1 MSLFIP
7 NFLYRALLKQNP
19 GGDNTI
25 WMRCIMFSAKY
36 GAPHPLPVAMV
47 ILADPQPVSVLYLH
61 WMNSLLP
68 TSSKV
73 RCKIGILKESGISY
87 QTQVSLICPSHKMYT
102 LGTHIL
108 HEYLAFVHCI
118 CQTLQLIQF
127 GSSNWDINS
136 HCLLFYGLWNTLT
149 NVILY
154 VRYIF
159 IYFYPSSNR
168 WETPESKTG
177 IKI

>member
-1 MSLFIP
+1 
-7 NFLYRALLKQNP
+7 
-19 GGDNTI
+19 
-25 WMRCIMFSAKY
+25 MRCCLQYHIMLSAKY

-73 RCKIGILKESGISY
+73 RCKIGILTESGISY
-87 QTQVSLICPSHKMYT
+87 QAQVSLIWPSHKMYT

-108 HEYLAFVHCI
+108 HEYLTFVHCI

-127 GSSNWDINS
+127 GTSNWDTHFSLLTVLWLMKYS
-136 HCLLFYGLWNTLT
+136 HQRYLIRKSSSTFTLHP
-149 NVILY
+149 ILEKPQNPRKALKY
-154 VRYIF
+154 KCEVLTR
-159 IYFYPSSNR
+159 
-168 WETPESKTG
+168 K
-177 IKI
+177 

>member
-1 MSLFIP
+1 MRFII
-7 NFLYRALLKQNP
+7 LS
-19 GGDNTI
+19 T
-25 WMRCIMFSAKY
+25 KY
-36 GAPHPLPVAMV
+36 GAPCPLPVAMV

-73 RCKIGILKESGISY
+73 RYKIGILTESGISY
-87 QTQVSLICPSHKMYT
+87 QAQVSFIWPSHKIYT

-118 CQTLQLIQF
+118 CQTLQLIQL
-127 GSSNWDINS
+127 GPQTEIYIS
-136 HCLLFYGLWNTLT
+136 HCLLFCGLWNSLT

-154 VRYIF
+154 KY
-159 IYFYPSSNR
+159 SSTFTLHPILEKPQNPR
-168 WETPESKTG
+168 KALKYKCEVLTRK
-177 IKI
+177 